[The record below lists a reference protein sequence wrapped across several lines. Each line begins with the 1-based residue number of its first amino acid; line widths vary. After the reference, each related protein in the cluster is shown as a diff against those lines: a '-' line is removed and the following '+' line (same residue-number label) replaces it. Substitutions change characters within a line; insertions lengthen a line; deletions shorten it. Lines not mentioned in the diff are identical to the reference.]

1 MKFFDLL
8 NRLVLYAVHTP
19 IASDG
24 PDKRQVFVD
33 KLGNGFQLI
42 ESQQEG
48 VGALQPD
55 AWERY
60 AILLEFLQILFD
72 LIQWRYAK
80 GRILVVGAE
89 SAGIMGTTGRYLQEN
104 TVCLIRRTYNGT
116 GKMHDITLLNKSIY
130 RFF

>member
-1 MKFFDLL
+1 M
-8 NRLVLYAVHTP
+8 
-19 IASDG
+19 
-24 PDKRQVFVD
+24 D

-60 AILLEFLQILFD
+60 AILLELLQILFD

-89 SAGIMGTTGRYLQEN
+89 PAGIMGTAGRYLQEN
-104 TVCLIRRTYNGT
+104 TVRLIRRTYNGT
-116 GKMHDITLLNKSIY
+116 GKMHDTTLLNKSIY